1 MISFIDEDE
10 VIEKILRHCKVM
22 ERVCPTPAADRNHR
36 AAGSGGPDS
45 RLRILRAELRMINP
59 AFFIW

>member
-1 MISFIDEDE
+1 MKVISFIDEDE

-36 AAGSGGPDS
+36 AAGSGGA
-45 RLRILRAELRMINP
+45 ILGFDNYAPRHLY
-59 AFFIW
+59 FF